1 MIEKY
6 YEKQEQKAQEDPN
19 LARLSEK
26 VDNKKRSNNALMVA
40 GQVTIV
46 LLGIASGYLRYQME
60 TFDVAHM
67 TEARFERLLVAMIV
81 AQSIIAAVGFYAIY
95 LLFSAIIIM
104 RAQAKKIGN

>member
-1 MIEKY
+1 
-6 YEKQEQKAQEDPN
+6 
-19 LARLSEK
+19 
-26 VDNKKRSNNALMVA
+26 
-40 GQVTIV
+40 
-46 LLGIASGYLRYQME
+46 ME